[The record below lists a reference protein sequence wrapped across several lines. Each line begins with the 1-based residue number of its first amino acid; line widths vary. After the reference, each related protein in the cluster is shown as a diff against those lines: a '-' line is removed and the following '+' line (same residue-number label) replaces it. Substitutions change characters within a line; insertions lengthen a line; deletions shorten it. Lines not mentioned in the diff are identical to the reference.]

1 MDVGK
6 IRVKQDQ
13 EEQIGFEDALGQLE
27 DIVHDLE
34 EGQIGLTEAMKRYE
48 QGVKLLRRCY
58 GMLERAER
66 KIELL
71 TGTDDEDAAETD
83 PFDDETSLELAQQE
97 QPRSSRRKV
106 TKKGKKKAKR
116 KPPESPGTMDDPPS
130 LF

>member
-1 MDVGK
+1 MGVGK
-6 IRVKQDQ
+6 IRAKQEQ
-13 EEQIGFEDALGQLE
+13 EEQIGFEDALEQLE

-106 TKKGKKKAKR
+106 TKKGKKKVKR
-116 KPPESPGTMDDPPS
+116 KPPESPGTIDDPPS